1 MPTDPPHGCRCL
13 FWGLCTEHTALAGAA
28 QRWSVDSVAAAVPRD
43 TAICGHPGCWR
54 QRKSE
59 ANVPHGRW
67 GFSGPGALTGLGE
80 DNPGLARQ
88 PGSSPC
94 PSETLPSAPHPQDG
108 RRRDLSQP
116 ISGFSEQR
124 LYPLLPWQPT
134 FSSGS
139 LTLCTRYRDDRQGGF
154 GGIGRGMGATQ
165 QAAGPVAGGSGEEGT
180 LAEITG
186 RV

>member
-1 MPTDPPHGCRCL
+1 MIYKEFSSPIQAKVLSRTAPFPASQVIGTTSSPTHRVPTDPPHACRCL
-13 FWGLCTEHTALAGAA
+13 FRGLCTEHTASAGAA
-28 QRWSVDSVAAAVPRD
+28 QHWSVDSVTAAIPRD

-59 ANVPHGRW
+59 ANAPHGRW
-67 GFSGPGALTGLGE
+67 GFSGPGAPTGLGG

-116 ISGFSEQR
+116 ISSFSEQR
-124 LYPLLPWQPT
+124 LYPL
-134 FSSGS
+134 
-139 LTLCTRYRDDRQGGF
+139 
-154 GGIGRGMGATQ
+154 
-165 QAAGPVAGGSGEEGT
+165 
-180 LAEITG
+180 
-186 RV
+186 